1 MGLGKYYSILEEKT
15 DIEQAIY
22 KIQLDANHQMYKGHF
37 PDFPLLPGVVQME
50 LIHELFEK
58 TLGKELLLMASKNIK
73 YLGMIN
79 PNEHKELSVKLSW
92 KHTDEIKLKAEIISL
107 DELPKTMLK
116 YSAQYKFRA

>member
-58 TLGKELLLMASKNIK
+58 TLGKEISLIASKNIK

-79 PNEHKELSVKLSW
+79 PNEHTDLSVKLSW
-92 KHTDEIKLKAEIISL
+92 KHTDEIKLRAEIISL
-107 DELPKTMLK
+107 DKLPKTMLK